1 MIVIVLLTASFATAT
16 FGESG
21 GILGS
26 LGVTLKSLSAES
38 VNTVRDATAP
48 LLQVANQTVLE
59 ARSTLQDLGG
69 DVALAVVRARA
80 SGWDA
85 AHCAQD
91 KEQEAELVLREAM
104 AKLDGCT
111 TLAAVEVEVPVAVI
125 SNLTSE
131 ALQRID
137 TAAGDMAA
145 CLSGT
150 GTITCLFDVVRNV
163 TQDVGAVARII
174 RTQALSAETSVAHV
188 AHYVTTCATGQVDSA
203 RRLLQKLNIAGCT
216 Q

>member
-1 MIVIVLLTASFATAT
+1 MWIVCCRTQ
-16 FGESG
+16 ESG

-85 AHCAQD
+85 AHCAQG
-91 KEQEAELVLREAM
+91 KSVTGVQPLLVMRSHPQ
-104 AKLDGCT
+104 
-111 TLAAVEVEVPVAVI
+111 TLIHLLP
-125 SNLTSE
+125 
-131 ALQRID
+131 
-137 TAAGDMAA
+137 
-145 CLSGT
+145 
-150 GTITCLFDVVRNV
+150 
-163 TQDVGAVARII
+163 
-174 RTQALSAETSVAHV
+174 SV
-188 AHYVTTCATGQVDSA
+188 QIKNK
-203 RRLLQKLNIAGCT
+203 RQN
-216 Q
+216 